1 MTALPPTHPANSHVY
16 RYGAFTHAIVRP
28 PTANFADG
36 LTTVDLGVPDY
47 RQALAAHAEYCR
59 TLEACGL
66 ALTCLPP
73 DERYPDAT
81 FVEDTAVLT
90 PHAALLTRPGAPS
103 RAGEVEAIA
112 RVVEPF
118 FARVEQIAAP
128 GTLDGGDICEAEPPG
143 GRNAAADPGAPDRQ
157 LAGSPAAPHYLI
169 GISART
175 NEEGAA
181 QLARFLA
188 REGCT
193 CACIDIRQT
202 PGILH
207 LKSGLA
213 YLGDNRMVVIDA
225 LADHPA
231 LRGYDLI
238 RVAPEEEYAANC
250 VRVNDC
256 VLFPRGYPRLAA
268 DLRAFGCTL
277 VELPMTEFQ
286 KMDGG
291 LSCLSLRF

>member
-1 MTALPPTHPANSHVY
+1 VA
-16 RYGAFTHAIVRP
+16 
-28 PTANFADG
+28 
-36 LTTVDLGVPDY
+36 
-47 RQALAAHAEYCR
+47 
-59 TLEACGL
+59 
-66 ALTCLPP
+66 
-73 DERYPDAT
+73 
-81 FVEDTAVLT
+81 
-90 PHAALLTRPGAPS
+90 
-103 RAGEVEAIA
+103 AIA
-112 RVVEPF
+112 GALEPF
-118 FARVEQIAAP
+118 FARMAQIAAP

-143 GRNAAADPGAPDRQ
+143 AAPGNHPT
-157 LAGSPAAPHYLI
+157 GSPVTPHYLI

-238 RVAPEEEYAANC
+238 RVAPGEEYAANC

-256 VLFPRGYPRLAA
+256 VLFPRGFRRLAA
-268 DLRAFGCTL
+268 DLCALGYTL
-277 VELPMTEFQ
+277 AELDMAEFQ